1 MAGVRDGLVAA
12 SCTVD
17 MRFLMAAAIVI
28 GRAVRRI
35 HGRGINRVF
44 VHVVAV
50 NVVKVAIVKIVPV
63 TLVPDCGMPAPKS
76 VRMAVAVVF
85 VQCGL
90 GNGNILRCND
100 LHTRPNGR
108 RRKLLICLMLRGWL
122 LGLDSNQQPS
132 G

>member
-12 SCTVD
+12 SCTVNV
-17 MRFLMAAAIVI
+17 RFLMAAAVVI

-63 TLVPDCGMPAPKS
+63 TLVPDCCMPAPEP
-76 VRMAVAVVF
+76 VRMAVAVGLVGA
-85 VQCGL
+85 VHNLSVAHASGL
-90 GNGNILRCND
+90 GANLAQ
-100 LHTRPNGR
+100 TESTVA
-108 RRKLLICLMLRGWL
+108 WL
-122 LGLDSNQQPS
+122 APADPV
-132 G
+132 

>member
-17 MRFLMAAAIVI
+17 VRFLMAAAVVI

-63 TLVPDCGMPAPKS
+63 TLVPDCGMPAPKP
-76 VRMAVAVVF
+76 VRMAVAVVLLK
-85 VQCGL
+85 VL
-90 GNGNILRCND
+90 GHCPPPFSVTKFCSSLPLQN
-100 LHTRPNGR
+100 LHARTNP
-108 RRKLLICLMLRGWL
+108 LL
-122 LGLDSNQQPS
+122 NQPDRHFARVP
-132 G
+132 